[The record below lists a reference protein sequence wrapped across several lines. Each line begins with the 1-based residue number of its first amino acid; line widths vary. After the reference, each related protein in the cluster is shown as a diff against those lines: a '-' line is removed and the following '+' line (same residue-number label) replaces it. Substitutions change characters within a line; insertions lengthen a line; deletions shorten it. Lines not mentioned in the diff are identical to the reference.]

1 MDNIGYGD
9 SKGDIDSSR
18 GTGRAAGGGTRMPL
32 RGEGW
37 KDVYYASESGKGG
50 SGMKTTVDDILKKA
64 MAMPSRDRAVM
75 AERLIESLDSSH
87 DRTVE
92 AAWQSEIERR
102 IKEIDSDE
110 IRLVPWEEVRARLGA
125 A

>member
-1 MDNIGYGD
+1 
-9 SKGDIDSSR
+9 
-18 GTGRAAGGGTRMPL
+18 
-32 RGEGW
+32 
-37 KDVYYASESGKGG
+37 
-50 SGMKTTVDDILKKA
+50 MKTTVDDILKKA